1 METSFT
7 PIASLTGGVLIG
19 LAALLMMASVG
30 RIAGI
35 SGIVSRLLPPRSDKT
50 GMPISLAFVAGLL
63 LAAPLINLATGFVPE
78 VSMSGNLMRVWHIT
92 SVCSLDCGHADLHGY
107 RCCCGLSLAARVW
120 IMNIRSIVA
129 GLVTGLL
136 FGAGLIVSGMANPA
150 KVQNFLDITGSW
162 DPSLAFVMGG
172 AIAVT
177 LPGYIWLRRR
187 QGPWFAESFQ
197 CARLLGGAA
206 LFGAGWG
213 LGGFCPGPALASLS
227 LGALGAMVFVVAM
240 CAGFALAKFA
250 QARSINT

>member
-1 METSFT
+1 
-7 PIASLTGGVLIG
+7 
-19 LAALLMMASVG
+19 
-30 RIAGI
+30 
-35 SGIVSRLLPPRSDKT
+35 
-50 GMPISLAFVAGLL
+50 
-63 LAAPLINLATGFVPE
+63 
-78 VSMSGNLMRVWHIT
+78 
-92 SVCSLDCGHADLHGY
+92 
-107 RCCCGLSLAARVW
+107 
-120 IMNIRSIVA
+120 MNIRSIVA

-197 CARLLGGAA
+197 WPSATDLDARLLGGAA

-250 QARSINT
+250 QARSINA